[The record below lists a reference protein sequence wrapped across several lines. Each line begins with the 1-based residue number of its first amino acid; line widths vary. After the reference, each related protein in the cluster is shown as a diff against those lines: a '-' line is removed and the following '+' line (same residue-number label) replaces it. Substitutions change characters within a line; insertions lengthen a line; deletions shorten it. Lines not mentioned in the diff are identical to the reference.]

1 MLNKLINK
9 IKTLGFKSILMMHL
23 GLLCCAVST
32 VIFLTP
38 SRMVVSGA
46 TGLALFIGIIT
57 NLQEHYYIFLYAI
70 NAVLLIIAF
79 FTLGKE
85 FTLKTIYGAL
95 MLPTFGMIITEA
107 INLFNIDLIEVV
119 GNVEPVFV
127 VLFASILMG
136 TGIGLNM
143 KNGGSTGG
151 FDIIEAILFKYFNI
165 PYSTSIYTL
174 DAILVILGMLTYD
187 ASLPHSLFANSFS
200 EGLGAVVY
208 IFVLGFIVDTITFG
222 GYNKRA
228 VFIRSSKYEEIHD
241 AIIHKLVRGVTYL
254 NAEGGYSQ
262 DKTKVILCICY
273 SNEYFKLRA
282 MVQEIDPVAF
292 MFVMKSTEVRGLG
305 FNFETPEHI
314 ERHKKKRAS

>member
-1 MLNKLINK
+1 MLKKIIDK
-9 IKTLGFKSILMMHL
+9 IKSLGFKSILMMHV
-23 GLLCCAVST
+23 GLICCAIST

-70 NAVLLIIAF
+70 NGILLIISY

-85 FTLKTIYGAL
+85 FTFKTIYGAL
-95 MLPTFGMIITEA
+95 MLPTFGMIITEI
-107 INLFNIDLIEVV
+107 INIFNIDIIHIV

-127 VLFASILMG
+127 VLFASFLMG
-136 TGIGLNM
+136 VGIGLNM

-151 FDIIEAILFKYFNI
+151 FDIIEALLFKYFHI

-174 DAILVILGMLTYD
+174 DAILVILGMITYD
-187 ASLPHSLFANSFS
+187 ASLPNSLFANSFS
-200 EGLGAVVY
+200 EGLGATIY
-208 IFVLGFIVDTITFG
+208 IFILGFVVDMITFG

-228 VFIRSSKYEEIHD
+228 VFIRSYKYEDIHD
-241 AIIHKLVRGVTYL
+241 AIINKLIRGVTYL

-273 SNEYFKLRA
+273 SKEYFRLRN
-282 MVQEIDPVAF
+282 MVQEIDPMAF
-292 MFVMKSTEVRGLG
+292 MFVMKATEVRGLG

-314 ERHKKKRAS
+314 ERHKKKRVS